1 MTFISKFISVVI
13 LLLSGYTQVFA
24 SASNASAQIEDKV
37 VHTQN
42 DVNVTAD
49 DFFASINKGFSDIHI
64 NDKTEITESEEQ
76 EEHLDFQH
84 EDVNYKTFLATSL
97 YFHLPKYNHIQGYQQ
112 LPLYHHSSTFFS
124 HQVLYIS
131 FCVYRL

>member
-24 SASNASAQIEDKV
+24 SASNATVQIEDKV

-42 DVNVTAD
+42 DVNIAAE
-49 DFFASINKGFSDIHI
+49 DFFATINKGFSDIHI

-84 EDVNYKTFLATSL
+84 EDARYHHFFGTSL
-97 YFHLPKYNHIQGYQQ
+97 YLHLPKYNHLLGQQ

-124 HQVLYIS
+124 FQTPLFIS
-131 FCVYRL
+131 YCVYRL